1 MGFCQFS
8 LFAGYAIYFPELF
21 PTHLRSTG
29 ISFCYNV
36 GRLLAA
42 TGPLLQAELLKF
54 FAGTD
59 ESLRYAGAT
68 MSAVFLVGL
77 FILPFAPETRG
88 KPLPE

>member
-1 MGFCQFS
+1 M
-8 LFAGYAIYFPELF
+8 
-21 PTHLRSTG
+21 RSTG

-42 TGPLLQAELLKF
+42 TGPLLQAELLKL

-68 MSAVFLVGL
+68 MSVVFLLGL
-77 FILPFAPETRG
+77 LVLPFAPETKG